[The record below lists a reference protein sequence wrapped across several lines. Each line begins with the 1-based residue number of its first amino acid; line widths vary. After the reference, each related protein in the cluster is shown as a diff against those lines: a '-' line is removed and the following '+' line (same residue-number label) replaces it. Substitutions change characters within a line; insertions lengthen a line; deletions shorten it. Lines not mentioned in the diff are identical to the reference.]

1 MKDNNIE
8 VFHNQLEAM
17 VRIKDLKERDYKEED
32 MYIISGD
39 EKNISMLKGTT
50 DVMIKEEEGSLFD
63 RFKSFLKGQDS
74 ITEAFTRMGL
84 SDQDKDFY
92 HNEVKNGKII
102 LYIDKDYG
110 SYYELHK
117 EGLFRPIVSSDEEV
131 SKRNV
136 ETIKHVSK
144 NIEKDIGLDANPDIG
159 KPKDKTM
166 TDLIIEEDRKII
178 R

>member
-8 VFHNQLEAM
+8 VFHDQLEAI
-17 VRIKDLKERDYKEED
+17 VRIKELKALDYKEED

-39 EKNISMLKGTT
+39 DQNISMLRGST

-63 RFKSFLKGQDS
+63 RFKSFLKGEDS
-74 ITEAFTRMGL
+74 ITEAFSRMGL
-84 SDQDKDFY
+84 KEADRDFY

-110 SYYELHK
+110 SYYELNK
-117 EGLFRPIVSSDEEV
+117 DGLFSPIVSDDEV
-131 SKRNV
+131 SKRDV
-136 ETIKHVSK
+136 ETVKNVSK
-144 NIEKDIGLDANPDIG
+144 NIEKDIGIDGNPELSQ
-159 KPKDKTM
+159 PADKRNKE
-166 TDLIIEEDRKII
+166 LIIEEDRKII